1 MYANT
6 GRGRGRERGRRRGR
20 GKRNEDSHKLR
31 SALHPGN
38 TQLSSSKCT
47 FLYLCHTQLENISV
61 DQNVSRPGEKVPTI
75 KVIDDDEYFG
85 STNEPDNTKGSGND
99 LMATEQPGPGW
110 TGYNTNASQAKNGN
124 TFYFHSTRTKAPYSG
139 KDTLLTLR
147 KRLQL

>member
-6 GRGRGRERGRRRGR
+6 GRGRERERGRGR
-20 GKRNEDSHKLR
+20 GHSKRNEDSHKLR
-31 SALHPGN
+31 SALYPSN
-38 TQLSSSKCT
+38 TQLSG
-47 FLYLCHTQLENISV
+47 N
-61 DQNVSRPGEKVPTI
+61 QNVSRPGEKVPAI

-85 STNEPDNTKGSGND
+85 STHEPDNTQGSGND

-124 TFYFHSTRTKAPYSG
+124 TFYFHSTRTNAPYSG